1 MQHIAYDHAGKV
13 MSGGAPGFQV
23 IRGVHEH
30 LVDGIDMNILRG
42 HISGIDVI
50 YSGAVINIK
59 RHTGLGHNI
68 VQLQMRVT
76 GQLTGQAGAAG
87 EVPAPEPATA
97 AGILRFHLLH
107 HLKQPGP
114 AGNTVGLQ
122 RRGDRQADGL
132 FRAAAVSHHKAG
144 VQRVQPPLYTLHRG
158 IEGLQVN
165 GDIGSV
171 PHGFSVLSNFWLYY
185 ILLRQ

>member
-1 MQHIAYDHAGKV
+1 
-13 MSGGAPGFQV
+13 
-23 IRGVHEH
+23 
-30 LVDGIDMNILRG
+30 MNILRR
-42 HISGIDVI
+42 HIPGIDII
-50 YSGAVINIK
+50 YSGAVINVMG
-59 RHTGLGHNI
+59 HAGLGHDI
-68 VQLQMRVT
+68 VQLQMGIK
-76 GQLTGQAGAAG
+76 GQLTGQAGFAG

-97 AGILRFHLLH
+97 AGILRLYLLH

-114 AGNTVGLQ
+114 AGNAIGLQ
-122 RRGDRQADGL
+122 RRSDSQADGL

-144 VQRVQPPLYTLHRG
+144 VQRVQPPLHALHRG

-185 ILLRQ
+185 ILSRQ

>member
-1 MQHIAYDHAGKV
+1 
-13 MSGGAPGFQV
+13 
-23 IRGVHEH
+23 
-30 LVDGIDMNILRG
+30 MNILRG
-42 HISGIDVI
+42 HIPGIDII
-50 YSGAVINIK
+50 YSGAVINVVG
-59 RHTGLGHNI
+59 HAGLGHDI

-76 GQLTGQAGAAG
+76 VQLAGQTGFAGK
-87 EVPAPEPATA
+87 VPSPKPTTA
-97 AGILRFHLLH
+97 AGILRLYLLH
-107 HLKQPGP
+107 HFKQPGP
-114 AGNTVGLQ
+114 AGNAVGLQ
-122 RRGDRQADGL
+122 RRGNSQADGL

-171 PHGFSVLSNFWLYY
+171 PHGFSVLSNFWFYY

>member
-13 MSGGAPGFQV
+13 VGGDTPGFQV

-30 LVDGIDMNILRG
+30 LVDGIDMNILRRRVP
-42 HISGIDVI
+42 GIDII
-50 YSGAVINIK
+50 YSGAVINVMG
-59 RHTGLGHNI
+59 HAGLGHDI
-68 VQLQMRVT
+68 VQLQMRIT
-76 GQLTGQAGAAG
+76 RQLTGQAGFAG
-87 EVPAPEPATA
+87 EVPAPDPATA
-97 AGILRFHLLH
+97 AGILRLYLLH

-114 AGNTVGLQ
+114 AGNAVGLQ
-122 RRGDRQADGL
+122 RRGDGQADGF

-144 VQRVQPPLYTLHRG
+144 VQRVQPPLHALHRG

-171 PHGFSVLSNFWLYY
+171 PHGFSVLSNFWFYY
-185 ILLRQ
+185 ILLR